1 LNTSSRLTQPALQKA
16 HRLAVI
22 ETTLAIAFWGLS
34 FVTIKVA
41 LQEISPV
48 TLIVL
53 RFMIGSMI
61 LSAVSLFRGDLAHL
75 RRNDLPS
82 MALLGLVG
90 VSLQQML
97 QVSGQVSADAGAA
110 AFLASTAPAF
120 IVLFGALFLREKLR
134 LWQVIGVLLATLG
147 AGVVSSGGDIEF
159 LLNGHFGSSGS
170 LLVLL
175 SSVAW
180 AAFSILN
187 RYFVKDRPPALLAAG
202 MMTFGWLFLLPLFV
216 AQGGWQEFSRI
227 SVTGWVAVGLTGVLS
242 TAVAYLLYA
251 HALKLAPASR
261 LAAIQTIEPIIAI
274 IAAGLVL
281 AEAVTLPL
289 AAGGVAILS
298 GVYLAERH
306 PAGRT
311 ERSSAS
317 QTPLKGV

>member
-1 LNTSSRLTQPALQKA
+1 LNTSSLLEQPEHQKA
-16 HRLAVI
+16 HRLAVL

-34 FVTIKVA
+34 FVMIKVA
-41 LQEISPV
+41 LREISPV

-61 LSAVSLFRGDLAHL
+61 LGVVCLFRGDFAHL
-75 RRNDLPS
+75 RRTDLPS

-134 LWQVIGVLLATLG
+134 GWQVTGVLLATVG
-147 AGVVSSGGDIEF
+147 AGVVSSAGDIEF
-159 LLNGHFGSSGS
+159 LVNGRFGSSGS

-175 SSVAW
+175 SSIAW

-187 RYFVKDRPPALLAAG
+187 RYFVKGRPPALLAAG

-216 AQGGWQEFSRI
+216 AQAGWQEFSRL

-274 IAAGLVL
+274 VAAGLVL
-281 AEAVTLPL
+281 AETVTLPL

-306 PAGRT
+306 TAVWAV
-311 ERSSAS
+311 RSNAS
-317 QTPLKGV
+317 ETPLKGV

>member
-1 LNTSSRLTQPALQKA
+1 LNTSSQLEQPAHQKA
-16 HRLAVI
+16 HRLAVL
-22 ETTLAIAFWGLS
+22 ETILAIAFWGLS
-34 FVTIKVA
+34 FVMIKVA
-41 LQEISPV
+41 LREISPV

-61 LSAVSLFRGDLAHL
+61 LGVVSLFRGDIAHL
-75 RRNDLPS
+75 RRTDLPS

-134 LWQVIGVLLATLG
+134 GWQITGVLLATVG

-159 LLNGHFGSSGS
+159 LINGRFGSSGS

-175 SSVAW
+175 SSIAW

-187 RYFVKDRPPALLAAG
+187 RYFVKGRPPALLAAG

-216 AQGGWQEFSRI
+216 AQAGWLEFSRL
-227 SVTGWVAVGLTGVLS
+227 SVTGWGAVGLTGVLS
-242 TAVAYLLYA
+242 TAAAYLLYT

-289 AAGGVAILS
+289 AAGGVAILT
-298 GVYLAERH
+298 GVYLAERNT
-306 PAGRT
+306 AGWT
-311 ERSSAS
+311 VRSNAS
-317 QTPLKGV
+317 ETPLKGV